1 MKYIQ
6 SPKVLVRKM
15 TSDKEQNDQ
24 FATIIYSQIKI
35 IWGRQE
41 LKKKKLSLNI
51 PGK

>member
-1 MKYIQ
+1 
-6 SPKVLVRKM
+6 M

-41 LKKKKLSLNI
+41 LKKKKTFLKYTWEVTSFL
-51 PGK
+51 